1 MHRRA
6 ADRARRVRGKNG
18 WMDCKEPKPGMYSGA
33 AWAAARVTG
42 NGAFRDKL
50 AFHFEPQGGAGPTS
64 GTQAHRVQREPGRL
78 DHRLLDELL
87 QPPNLYGHSTGFEV
101 VDETLTSCKQHDLKE
116 CCKFHDVKAQ
126 G

>member
-1 MHRRA
+1 M
-6 ADRARRVRGKNG
+6 
-18 WMDCKEPKPGMYSGA
+18 CKRS
-33 AWAAARVTG
+33 WAAARVTG

-64 GTQAHRVQREPGRL
+64 GTCKLTACSESQVDSIIDYSTNYCNLR
-78 DHRLLDELL
+78 
-87 QPPNLYGHSTGFEV
+87 NLYGHSTGFEV